1 MNSKPEGAGAR
12 ACWFVGA
19 TYDGTDDQT
28 PRFLQEGIWENGYQD
43 KYLDAVKSIQVG
55 DRIAIKSSYT
65 RKHDLPFDN
74 RGQTVSVMAIKAIGT
89 VKENLGDGR
98 TLKIDWK
105 SFDPPRKWYF
115 YTNRSTVWRV
125 LPGDWTT
132 DALIGFTFEDK
143 AQDINRFRNAPYW
156 RERFGDSAVYKRS
169 FHWTRFY
176 EAVADKLLTF
186 RNRRAELISGIHAI
200 AKKVDC
206 MSIFNDQYQES
217 VPGGPLKDICPFTT
231 MGIFNRGI
239 TDANRKAIASELASL
254 LGVSEPVPNSFEGIP
269 VLNNQ
274 RTWFFGY
281 SYRRQPD
288 DIDALWE
295 VFAQAIAFAES
306 DDADVRLAFAAAYD
320 NATQRWGVGWNL
332 TMGLYWIRPWNFP
345 TLDDQ
350 SQRYIGKKLNIQIGM
365 NGPKRRCNASDYLT
379 VLDILEARF
388 QEDAYP
394 VHSFPELSLAAWLF
408 KDSGTSAHPYAT
420 DLDAQDVEPDDEEI
434 SPDET
439 DVDLK
444 SLVPKF
450 DDLMI
455 PFLKYLR
462 DEQEHPASEVYQK
475 LKSEMGLE
483 KYDVITLESTG
494 QPLFDNRAAWAKS
507 YLKRAEL
514 VDFPR
519 RGYVQINKKGLA
531 LLNLPQSE
539 LDKYRRFTDFFSVAP
554 SINDKLQPIVP
565 YSMDDIIAEG
575 CFIAREKLEKILER
589 LRAKKNLI
597 LQGPPGT
604 GKTWLAKRLAFAL
617 MGQRD
622 DSKVRAVQF
631 HPNLSYEDFI
641 RGWRPVG
648 DGKLALVDGP
658 FVEMM
663 KAAAKD
669 PTSRHVVVIEEINRG
684 NPAQIFGEMLTLL
697 DVDKRT
703 PNEALELSYKRS
715 DGERVF
721 IPDNLYVIG
730 TMNIADRSLALVD
743 LALRRRFAFIDL
755 EPTLGKPWH
764 DWVQAQ
770 CGIDSEILVEIE
782 KRLNALNNDISAD
795 TGLGPQFR
803 VGHSYVTP
811 PFGVPIAD
819 AREWFRQVVD
829 TEIGPLLDEYWFD
842 ALEKSEKARERLL
855 EGF

>member
-19 TYDGTDDQT
+19 TYGGTDDQT

-98 TLKIDWK
+98 TLKVDWTP
-105 SFDPPRKWYF
+105 FDPPREWYF

-132 DALIGFTFEDK
+132 DALIGFTFEEK

-156 RERFGDSAVYKRS
+156 RERFGDSAVDKRR
-169 FHWTRFY
+169 FNWTRFY

-186 RNRRAELISGIHAI
+186 RNRRDELIAGIHVI
-200 AKKVDC
+200 ASKVDGL
-206 MSIFNDQYQES
+206 SNLQDQFADGS
-217 VPGGPLKDICPFTT
+217 SGPLKDICPFTA

-254 LGVSEPVPNSFEGIP
+254 LGVSEPVPDSFEGIP
-269 VLNNQ
+269 ILNNQ
-274 RTWFFGY
+274 KSWFFGFDNK
-281 SYRRQPD
+281 RQPD
-288 DIDALWE
+288 DIDILWE
-295 VFAQAIAFAES
+295 AFAQAIAFAES
-306 DDADVRLAFAAAYD
+306 DDAEARSAFVSAYD
-320 NATQRWGVGWNL
+320 NATQRYGVGWNL

-345 TLDDQ
+345 TLDGQ
-350 SQRYIGKKLNIQIGM
+350 SQRYISKKLNIQIGM
-365 NGPKRRCNASDYLT
+365 NGPKGRCNATDYLA
-379 VLDILEARF
+379 VLDTLEARF

-408 KDSGTSAHPYAT
+408 KDSGTSAHPNAT
-420 DLDAQDVEPDDEEI
+420 DPDAQDDEADATPE
-434 SPDET
+434 
-439 DVDLK
+439 
-444 SLVPKF
+444 
-450 DDLMI
+450 
-455 PFLKYLR
+455 
-462 DEQEHPASEVYQK
+462 AEV
-475 LKSEMGLE
+475 
-483 KYDVITLESTG
+483 T
-494 QPLFDNRAAWAKS
+494 AA
-507 YLKRAEL
+507 
-514 VDFPR
+514 
-519 RGYVQINKKGLA
+519 
-531 LLNLPQSE
+531 
-539 LDKYRRFTDFFSVAP
+539 
-554 SINDKLQPIVP
+554 PIEP
-565 YSMDDIIAEG
+565 YSVDDILTDG
-575 CFIAREKLEKILER
+575 CFIARGKLEKILER
-589 LRAKKNLI
+589 LRTKKNLI

-604 GKTWLAKRLAFAL
+604 GKTWLAKGLAFAL

-648 DGKLALVDGP
+648 DGKLTLVDGP

-697 DVDKRT
+697 EVDKRT

-755 EPTLGKPWH
+755 EPTLGEPWH
-764 DWVQAQ
+764 DWVQSQ

-782 KRLNALNNDISAD
+782 KRLIALNSEISAD

-811 PFGVPIAD
+811 PFGVPISD

-842 ALEKSEKARERLL
+842 ALEKSQKARERLL

>member
-19 TYDGTDDQT
+19 TYGGTDDQT

-65 RKHDLPFDN
+65 RKHDLPFDS

-98 TLKIDWK
+98 TLKVDWK
-105 SFDPPRKWYF
+105 PFDPPREWYF

-132 DALIGFTFEDK
+132 DALIGFTFEEK

-156 RERFGDSAVYKRS
+156 RERFGDSAVDKRR
-169 FHWTRFY
+169 FNWTRFY

-186 RNRRAELISGIHAI
+186 RNRRDELIAGIHVI
-200 AKKVDC
+200 ASKADGL
-206 MSIFNDQYQES
+206 SNLQDQFADGTS
-217 VPGGPLKDICPFTT
+217 GPLKDICPFTA

-239 TDANRKAIASELASL
+239 TDANRKAIASELANL
-254 LGVSEPVPNSFEGIP
+254 LGVSEPVPDSFEGIP
-269 VLNNQ
+269 ILNNQ
-274 RTWFFGY
+274 KSWFFGFDNK
-281 SYRRQPD
+281 RQPD
-288 DIDALWE
+288 DIETLWE

-306 DDADVRLAFAAAYD
+306 DDAEARSAFVSAYD
-320 NATQRWGVGWNL
+320 NATQRYGVGWNL

-345 TLDDQ
+345 TLDGQ
-350 SQRYIGKKLNIQIGM
+350 SQRYISKKLHIQIGM
-365 NGPKRRCNASDYLT
+365 NGPKGRCNATDYLA
-379 VLDILEARF
+379 VLDTLEARF

-408 KDSGTSAHPYAT
+408 KDSGTSAHPNAT
-420 DLDAQDVEPDDEEI
+420 DPDAQDDEA
-434 SPDET
+434 DAT
-439 DVDLK
+439 
-444 SLVPKF
+444 
-450 DDLMI
+450 
-455 PFLKYLR
+455 
-462 DEQEHPASEVYQK
+462 SEAEV
-475 LKSEMGLE
+475 
-483 KYDVITLESTG
+483 T
-494 QPLFDNRAAWAKS
+494 AA
-507 YLKRAEL
+507 
-514 VDFPR
+514 
-519 RGYVQINKKGLA
+519 
-531 LLNLPQSE
+531 
-539 LDKYRRFTDFFSVAP
+539 
-554 SINDKLQPIVP
+554 PIEP
-565 YSMDDIIAEG
+565 YSVDDILTDG

-589 LRAKKNLI
+589 LRTKKNLI

-648 DGKLALVDGP
+648 DGKLTLVDGP

-669 PTSRHVVVIEEINRG
+669 PTARHVVVIEEINRG

-697 DVDKRT
+697 EVDKRT

-764 DWVQAQ
+764 DWVQSQ

-782 KRLNALNNDISAD
+782 KRLIALNSEISAD

-811 PFGVPIAD
+811 PFGIPISD
-819 AREWFRQVVD
+819 AREWFRQVID

-842 ALEKSEKARERLL
+842 ALEKSQKVRERLL

>member
-1 MNSKPEGAGAR
+1 MSSKPEGAGAR

-19 TYDGTDDQT
+19 SYGGTDDQT
-28 PRFLQEGIWENGYQD
+28 PRFMEEGLWENGYQD

-98 TLKIDWK
+98 TLKVEWK
-105 SFDPPRKWYF
+105 PFDLPREWYF

-132 DALIGFTFEDK
+132 DALLGFTFEEK
-143 AQDINRFRNAPYW
+143 TQDINRFRNAPYW
-156 RERFGDSAVYKRS
+156 RERFGDSAVDKRR
-169 FHWTRFY
+169 FNWTHFY

-186 RNRRAELISGIHAI
+186 RNRRDELITGIHTI
-200 AKKVDC
+200 AEKVDC
-206 MSIFNDQYQES
+206 MSILNDQYQKN
-217 VPGGPLKDICPFTT
+217 VPGGPLKDICPFTV

-239 TDANRKAIASELASL
+239 TDANRKTIASELANL
-254 LGVSEPVPNSFEGIP
+254 LGVSVPVPDSFEGIP

-281 SYRRQPD
+281 SYKRKPD
-288 DIDALWE
+288 DIDTLWDA
-295 VFAQAIAFAES
+295 FAQAIAFAEA
-306 DDADVRLAFAAAYD
+306 DDVEARTTFAAAYD
-320 NATQRWGVGWNL
+320 KTTESWGVGWNL

-345 TLDDQ
+345 TLDDK
-350 SQRYIGKKLNIQIGM
+350 SQHYISKKLNIQIGM
-365 NGPKRRCNASDYLT
+365 NGPKGRCNATDYLK
-379 VLDILEARF
+379 VLDTLEARF

-408 KDSGTSAHPYAT
+408 KDSGTAANPYAT
-420 DLDAQDVEPDDEEI
+420 DPDIQNIETDDEEI
-434 SPDET
+434 SPDGIA
-439 DVDLK
+439 DDLRG
-444 SLVPKF
+444 LLPKF

-455 PFLKYLR
+455 PFLRLIR
-462 DEQEHPASEVYQK
+462 DEQEHLANEVYQK
-475 LKSEMGLE
+475 MKSEMGLE
-483 KYDVITLESTG
+483 KYDVVTLESTG
-494 QPLFDNRAAWAKS
+494 QPVFDNRAAWAKS

-519 RGYVQINKKGLA
+519 RGYVKITEKGLT
-531 LLNLPQSE
+531 LLSLPQAE
-539 LDKYRRFTDFFSVAP
+539 LGKYRRFTDFFST
-554 SINDKLQPIVP
+554 SLPIADETRPIEP
-565 YSMDDIIAEG
+565 YSIDDIVGDG
-575 CFIAREKLEKILER
+575 CFLAREKLEKILER
-589 LRAKKNLI
+589 LRTKKNLI

-604 GKTWLAKRLAFAL
+604 GKTWLAKRLAFAF

-648 DGKLALVDGP
+648 DGKLTLVDGP
-658 FVEMM
+658 FMEMI

-697 DVDKRT
+697 EVDKRT

-755 EPTLGKPWH
+755 EPSLGKPWH
-764 DWVQAQ
+764 DWVQSQ

-782 KRLNALNNDISAD
+782 KRLIALNNEISAD

-811 PFGVPIAD
+811 PFGVPISE

-842 ALEKSEKARERLL
+842 ALEKSRKARERLL